1 LVNARVLVVEDES
14 IEAMGIERKLKRL
27 GYIVPAVVASGEE
40 AVKKAEE
47 TQPDLVLMDIRL
59 KGDVDGIEA
68 AKQIRSRFN
77 IPVVYL
83 TAYADEETLQRAK
96 ITEPNGYILKPFEE
110 RELRSNIEMALY
122 KHKMETKMRIKDK
135 AIDSSI
141 NAVAIADIDGNISY
155 VNRSFL
161 TMWGYENSEEVLRL
175 SIVKFWQGKRKTA
188 EIFDT
193 VMNKGGWIGELIAE
207 RKDGSLF
214 DVQLSANLVTDKADT
229 PLCMM
234 CSFVDIT
241 KRKRAE
247 EETIRTKEYLQ
258 NIINSASEIVIS
270 FDTNAKVTTWNKTAE
285 FITGYN
291 RGKVIGRSLNKL
303 DVFDNPQEL
312 LDIIKNVSSGKKIRP
327 DESILLTKDGA
338 KRIIR
343 FSYSALKG
351 DEERY
356 IGVLAIG
363 KDITHDKEL
372 HGKLLKGN
380 SYVIPEKNNKSS
392 LDLFNDLTKLDYEGL
407 LITRANPEIVKN
419 MITSANIQV
428 ILLNHD
434 TLGGFENI
442 SDLDGLIA
450 KIKEFCVKNTNIN
463 TVILLDRIDYLLTNF
478 SFESFV
484 KTLYQINH
492 IVSKNKSML
501 LVHFDP
507 SIVEPKQMAV
517 IENELQPLPSQ
528 KIEDIKIED
537 ETYDILKFIHDQ
549 NQINLLVSFKKIMGE
564 FNIVY
569 ATLAKKLKLIENEG
583 LIFTK
588 RHGKF
593 RTVYISEKGKTLLN
607 KRRTA

>member
-372 HGKLLKGN
+372 HGKLLKGS
-380 SYVIPEKNNKSS
+380 SYVIPGKNNKSS